1 MNLGLS
7 GWTQR
12 EQRIDKRSGIRES
25 ECKKKTRMGAHGT
38 KLQCNKL
45 TKPVFIN

>member
-25 ECKKKTRMGAHGT
+25 ECKKKPGWEHMELNYSA
-38 KLQCNKL
+38 
-45 TKPVFIN
+45 IN